1 MKNQQ
6 TINLITPIIPERLGD
21 LFTYLKELK
30 GDLIN
35 THMQIAFDSIGTIH
49 FARWVVIDY
58 EKQPVGAN
66 LANAPKLIFAASYD
80 GDSTEKI
87 RELCTKA
94 AFVIDKIYCT
104 CIEYPPEVER
114 NTENRITY
122 LKKWIIPTA
131 ALYRG
136 SPHRTLPQVRQ
147 ENDLRNY
154 IRQYLDETK
163 LDTTSAKI
171 IHQKIQQHVFTNPA
185 FSWAKDSITLPK
197 INWLGMIGFGLLL
210 LLLSPIIILWILI
223 LQFFLERKDTH
234 FTLKRSQLNEAQML
248 KLEEYED
255 LEMQNQFSQ
264 LVVMKPGKMRLIT
277 FKAMMLVARIL
288 IKFIFVK
295 GKLMGIPSIH
305 YAKWVL
311 FDNNKRVLF
320 FSNFDGSWMQ
330 YLGDFI
336 DKSGW
341 GLTGIF
347 SNTTDFPKTKF
358 LIMGGAY
365 DEEHFLAWSRNSE
378 IQTQLWYS
386 AYPHLSIK
394 NVNNNSLIRQMLS
407 RNLSG
412 KKAQQ
417 FLNLI

>member
-1 MKNQQ
+1 MKNEL
-6 TINLITPIIPERLGD
+6 TINLLTPIIPEKLES
-21 LFTYLKELK
+21 LFGFLKEFRDRL
-30 GDLIN
+30 N
-35 THMQIAFDSIGTIH
+35 NHMCMQLDDIGTIH

-58 EKQPVGAN
+58 EKIIEGAN
-66 LANAPKLIFAASYD
+66 YPNAPKLIFAASYD
-80 GDSTEKI
+80 NDSMDKI
-87 RELCTKA
+87 EALCTKA
-94 AFVIDKIYCT
+94 ASVIDNIYCS
-104 CIEYPPEVER
+104 CEGYPSEQER
-114 NTENRITY
+114 TAATRIAY
-122 LKKWIIPTA
+122 LQKWIIPTA

-147 ENDLRNY
+147 ESKLRDY
-154 IRQYLDETK
+154 IRQYLDNTK
-163 LDTTSAKI
+163 FDTKSAKS
-171 IHQKIQQHVFTNPA
+171 IHQNIQQNVFENPE
-185 FSWAKDSITLPK
+185 FSWAKNKIKLPK
-197 INWLGMIGFGLLL
+197 VNWLGLIGFGLLL
-210 LLLSPIIILWILI
+210 LILSPILIIWILI
-223 LQFFLERKDTH
+223 IQFFYERKDIH
-234 FTLKRSQLNEAQML
+234 FTLKRSQLNEEQML
-248 KLEEYED
+248 KLEDYED

-264 LVVMKPGKMRLIT
+264 LVQMKTGKMRLLT
-277 FKAMMLVARIL
+277 FKMMMLVARIL
-288 IKFIFVK
+288 IKYKFVE

-347 SNTTDFPKTKF
+347 SNTYNFPKTKL

-394 NVNNNSLIRQMLS
+394 NINNNSKIRQLLLK
-407 RNLSG
+407 NL
-412 KKAQQ
+412 KEKEAIN
-417 FLNLI
+417 FLKLI